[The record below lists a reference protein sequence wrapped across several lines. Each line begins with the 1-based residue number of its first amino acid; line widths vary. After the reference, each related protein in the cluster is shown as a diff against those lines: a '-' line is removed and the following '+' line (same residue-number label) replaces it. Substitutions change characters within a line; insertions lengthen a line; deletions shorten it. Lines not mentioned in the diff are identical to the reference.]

1 MGGILVWIEMA
12 NNEVRKASREAAGV
26 GARLAEK
33 LKVPLAA
40 VVCGA
45 DPASAAGLGRL
56 GFSKVFAAAGEG
68 FARYSSEAYCGAV
81 AEAGSRMGAD
91 LYLMSATAL
100 GRDLSARLAARLG
113 AALGTDVTE
122 IQWDSPALT
131 VVRPVYSSKLLAVTE
146 LCAPVKVVSLRPNVF
161 PAAPERDLATEVVA
175 ITPEDGRIRAQVLR
189 AIQAAQDVM
198 DVTEAEV
205 IVSGGRGVGGP
216 EGFKLIE
223 DLARTL
229 RGAVGASRAAVDAG
243 WIPYKHQVGQTG
255 KVVSPVLYIACGISG
270 AIQHFAGMGSSK
282 FIIAINKDKDATI
295 MEKADFCIVG
305 DLFKVVPILKGELA
319 KALKK

>member
-1 MGGILVWIEMA
+1 MAGIIVWVETAGGA
-12 NNEVRKASREAAGV
+12 VRKASREAAAV
-26 GARLAEK
+26 GLRLAEK
-33 LKVPLAA
+33 LQVPLAA

-45 DPASAAGLGRL
+45 DASAAAGLGRL
-56 GFSKVFAAAGEG
+56 GFTKVFAAAGES
-68 FARYSSEAYCGAV
+68 FLAYSSEAYCGAV
-81 AEAGSRMGAD
+81 AEAGSRLGAD
-91 LYLMSATAL
+91 LYVVSATAL
-100 GRDLSARLAARLG
+100 GRDLAARLAARLD
-113 AALGTDVTE
+113 AALATDVTA

-161 PAAPERDLATEVVA
+161 AAAAEREQAAEVVA
-175 ITPEDGRIRAQVLR
+175 ISPEDMRIRAQVVK
-189 AIQAAQDVM
+189 AIQAAQGVM

-282 FIIAINKDKDATI
+282 FIIAVNKDKDAAI

-305 DLFKVVPILKGELA
+305 DLFKVLPVLKEELA